1 MKGVRFSGVL
11 TFFVLLFLYVPIAV
25 LVFNSFNASR
35 FGSLWGGFSLKWYS
49 ALFHDRN
56 VWVSLTNTVVVALV
70 STLCSVIIGSIAGFC
85 LYRYKGRVQRLHYG
99 LVSLPLIFPD
109 ILMGMS
115 LLLFFIAIG
124 VRLSL
129 LTIILG
135 HITFSISYVA
145 VTIMA
150 RLQNFD
156 FSVVEAAQDLG
167 ASRFTILTKIYLP
180 LLGPGLAA
188 GAMLAL
194 TLSLDDFVITFF
206 TAGPGSS
213 TLPLQ
218 IYSMIKF
225 GKPPMINAL
234 STMFLAATFLVA
246 LGYQRISSGSKT
258 AG

>member
-1 MKGVRFSGVL
+1 MKKVSPSGFV
-11 TFFVLLFLYVPIAV
+11 TFLVLLFLYIPIAV
-25 LVFNSFNASR
+25 LMVNSFNASR
-35 FGSLWGGFSLKWYS
+35 FGTIWGGFSFKWYG
-49 ALFHDRN
+49 ALFRDRA
-56 VWVSLTNTVVVALV
+56 VWVSLRNTAIVALV
-70 STLCSVIIGSIAGFC
+70 STVCSVVLGSLAGFS
-85 LYRYKGRVQRLHYG
+85 LYRYKGRLQRMHYG

-109 ILMGMS
+109 ILMGIS
-115 LLLFFIAIG
+115 LLLFFIALGI
-124 VRLSL
+124 RLSL

-156 FSVVEAAQDLG
+156 FSVVEAAEDLG
-167 ASRFTILTKIYLP
+167 ASRFTILAKIYLP

-234 STMFLAATFLVA
+234 STLFLAVTFLVA
-246 LGYQRISSGSKT
+246 LWYQRISK
-258 AG
+258 AK